1 MAKSEM
7 FIEDIESVEA
17 TNHNVVCK
25 IGEDKIILK
34 NKQIGI
40 KIGDYA
46 VKTTMLEFMQAFKD
60 MLDGEVF
67 EMDIISE
74 KYWDLENLLVEARE
88 QRDAAYETLKENR
101 W

>member
-7 FIEDIESVEA
+7 FIEDIESVES
-17 TNHNVVCK
+17 TNNNVVCK

-40 KIGDYA
+40 KIGDYT

-60 MLDGEVF
+60 MLDEEVF
-67 EMDIISE
+67 EMDIINE
-74 KYWDLENLLVEARE
+74 KYWNLENLLVEARE
-88 QRDAAYETLKENR
+88 QRDAAYLER
-101 W
+101 GV